1 MWNLEELKNKFQK
14 LTEISESLLY
24 DLERSEDEIIPA
36 SKSEIVSHPK
46 IYKLIGNNPV
56 DIISSLVKTH
66 MEILK
71 QSIRIKTPFI
81 FLKVLPKFYSICSN
95 RGFQDDYFKIEI
107 VGIMS
112 AFQNILSEH
121 SKNLRA
127 FYEWIFENNKFFID
141 QSQIKCC
148 QYSNLEEKFIE
159 QKNILLNH
167 LLTGD
172 ERNAYSFIAEIIE
185 KEALEDIYLYILY
198 PVIDNLNFLREIG
211 VICEFEFYFG
221 LSIISR
227 LIVFVYKKNKNVKI
241 EKANVAVSSINDSDN
256 LDFDELKNLKIYP
269 GDIVSKLEARII
281 NDSLNYSGI
290 FSEYVDYK
298 GLIEYLVKNKPPFLV
313 ITSVNPFNINI
324 FGKLIERI
332 KDIPELVTTKIYT
345 LTYDHD
351 GYEDFIKKLNITT
364 YTQDLI
370 KLYGGIKNV

>member
-1 MWNLEELKNKFQK
+1 MWNLEDLKNKFQK

-24 DLERSEDEIIPA
+24 DLERAEDEIITA
-36 SKSEIVSHPK
+36 AKSEIVSHSK
-46 IYKLIGNNPV
+46 IYKLIGNNPA

-95 RGFQDDYFKIEI
+95 RGFHNDYFKIEI

-112 AFQNILSEH
+112 AFQNILPAYA
-121 SKNLRA
+121 KNLRT
-127 FYEWIFENNKFFID
+127 FYEWIFENSKFFMD
-141 QSQIKCC
+141 KSQIKCC

-167 LLTGD
+167 LLSGD
-172 ERNAYSFIAEIIE
+172 EKNANSFIAEITE
-185 KEALEDIYLYILY
+185 KEAPEDIYLYILY

-211 VICEFEFYFG
+211 VICEFEFYFSV
-221 LSIISR
+221 SIINK
-227 LIVFVYKKNKNVKI
+227 LIVFIYKKNKNVKV
-241 EKANVAVSSINDSDN
+241 EKANVAVSFINDSDN
-256 LDFDELKNLKIYP
+256 LDFDELKNVKIYP

-281 NDSLNYSGI
+281 TDSLNYSGI
-290 FSEYVDYK
+290 IAEDVDYK

-313 ITSVNPFNINI
+313 ITGVNPFNINV

-332 KDIPELVTTKIYT
+332 KDIPELVNTNIYT

-351 GYEDFIKKLNITT
+351 GYEDFIKKLNIKT

-370 KLYGGIKNV
+370 KLYGGIKSV